1 MLNRRNCLHLF
12 AAAGLYS
19 AMPALTL
26 AQAPGNKRLVVI
38 ILRGAIDGLDAVR
51 PHGDPDFA
59 KLRPGTAEGV
69 DLDGFFSFHPALA
82 PVAPLFQAREL
93 AIVHAVATPYR
104 QRSHFVGQD
113 ILERGLEENNT
124 QESGWLNRLLGLLE
138 NAQPSL
144 AVDIGTGADVI
155 LEGPNRH
162 ASWYPNINVNL
173 TAESAQFLKAL
184 YEGDPIL
191 EPSFE
196 EVQKLAGDKM
206 TTPDVDPAISPR
218 ELAQLAARFLN
229 QDARIAAFSLT
240 GWDTHV
246 GQERLMA
253 VRLKSLSEML
263 LALKE
268 SLGGNW
274 QQTAVVMCSEFGR
287 TARFNGSLGT
297 DHGTGGLAILAG
309 GLLAS
314 GRGGQVIT
322 NRWPG
327 LGDGQLYE
335 ERDLLPTDDVRRY
348 PAWLIAKLF
357 GLAPARVGDTIFPG
371 LDMGSDLKLI

>member
-1 MLNRRNCLHLF
+1 MLTRRNCLHLI
-12 AAAGLYS
+12 AAAGLCS
-19 AMPALTL
+19 AMPGLTL
-26 AQAPGNKRLVVI
+26 AQAPGDKRLVVI
-38 ILRGAIDGLDAVR
+38 ILRGAMDGLDAVR
-51 PHGDPDFA
+51 PHGDPAFA
-59 KLRPGTAEGV
+59 KLRPETADGI
-69 DLDGFFSFHPALA
+69 DLDGFFSLHPALA
-82 PVAPLFQAREL
+82 PVAPLFKSREL
-93 AIVHAVATPYR
+93 SFVHAVATPYR
-104 QRSHFVGQD
+104 QRSHFDGQD
-113 ILERGLEENNT
+113 ILEKGIEDNNKH
-124 QESGWLNRLLGLLE
+124 EAGWLNRLLGLLG
-138 NAQPSL
+138 NAKPWL
-144 AVDIGTGADVI
+144 AVDIGPGSDII
-155 LEGPNRH
+155 LQGPNRH

-196 EVQKLAGDKM
+196 EVQKLAGAKM

-229 QDARIAAFSLT
+229 QDARIAAFSLN

-246 GQERLMA
+246 GQERFITI
-253 VRLKSLSEML
+253 RLKLLSEML
-263 LALKE
+263 LALRE
-268 SLGGNW
+268 SLGDNW
-274 QQTAVVMCSEFGR
+274 QHTAVVMCSEFGR

-309 GLLAS
+309 GLLAN

-327 LGDGQLYE
+327 LGDGQLHE

-357 GLAPARVGDTIFPG
+357 GVAPALVGDTIFPG

>member
-1 MLNRRNCLHLF
+1 MLTRRSCLHLF

-26 AQAPGNKRLVVI
+26 AQAPGDKRLVVV

-51 PHGDPDFA
+51 PLGDPDFA
-59 KLRPGTAEGV
+59 RLRPETTGGI
-69 DLDGFFSFHPALA
+69 DLDGFFSLHPALA
-82 PVAPLFQAREL
+82 PIALMFKSREL
-93 AIVHAVATPYR
+93 GFVHAVATPYR
-104 QRSHFVGQD
+104 QRSHFDGQD
-113 ILERGLEENNT
+113 ILEKGIEENN
-124 QESGWLNRLLGLLE
+124 QHEAGWLNRLLGVLGTTE
-138 NAQPSL
+138 PSL
-144 AVDIGTGADVI
+144 AVDIGPGSDII
-155 LEGPNRH
+155 LQGPNRH
-162 ASWYPNINVNL
+162 ASWYPNIDVDL
-173 TAESAQFLKAL
+173 TVESAQFLKAL

-196 EVQKLAGDKM
+196 EVQRLAGAKM
-206 TTPDVDPAISPR
+206 TSPDVDPAISPR
-218 ELAQLAARFLN
+218 ELAQLAAQFLN
-229 QDARIAAFSLT
+229 QDARIAAFSLN

-246 GQERLMA
+246 GQERLITM
-253 VRLKSLSEML
+253 RLKSLSEML
-263 LALKE
+263 LALRE

-274 QQTAVVMCSEFGR
+274 QRTAVVMCSEFGR

-309 GLLAS
+309 GLLAN
-314 GRGGQVIT
+314 GRGGEVIT

-357 GLAPARVGDTIFPG
+357 GVTPAQAGTTLFPG
-371 LDMGSDLKLI
+371 LDMGSDLRLI